1 MNGRRMQALLAAGL
15 MVMVVTVNP
24 CRAQTETAPL
34 RPEPATGIQI
44 TTARNETLRIA
55 QAVICRDVADR
66 RPVSPGEVFSGQV
79 GALYCFTHV
88 LGAAAET
95 RITHNWYYEGTL
107 KASVQLPVRGAD
119 WRTWSRKTI
128 LPQWTGEWMVE
139 VLGEDDM
146 PLESLVFHVE

>member
-1 MNGRRMQALLAAGL
+1 MNGRRIQVLLAAGL
-15 MVMVVTVNP
+15 MVMVVTVIP

-34 RPEPATGIQI
+34 RPEPLPGVQTPA
-44 TTARNETLRIA
+44 ARSETFRIA

-66 RPVSPGEVFSGQV
+66 RPVSPGDLFSAQV

-95 RITHNWYYEGTL
+95 LITHNWYYEGTL
-107 KASVQLPVRGAD
+107 KASVRLPVRGAD

-146 PLESLVFHVE
+146 PLESLVFHVQ